1 MAAVSDQGV
10 LRGPTPAPLG
20 SMLVARGLLGEQ
32 HLAMALAEQQE
43 GGRPLGEILVAKG
56 FVSAAVIAQALA
68 TQHGGALKTE
78 YGYALS
84 FDSRIRPGMHS
95 EPPVSPP
102 SFQLET
108 ADSPAEAAARN
119 RRRAAPLDRS
129 SELEL
134 ELADA
139 QRENRELRATVSKL
153 EREAASLADE
163 RDSAQ
168 REAAVATARLSGFEA
183 AVASLRAQLA
193 VHETSLPS

>member
-32 HLAMALAEQQE
+32 DLAMALAEQEE

-102 SFQLET
+102 SFQL
-108 ADSPAEAAARN
+108 DISPSEAAARD

-193 VHETSLPS
+193 AHETSPPS